1 MRINDNNIEVRRNS
15 MQAWLLAA
23 RPKTLSG
30 AAVPVMIGIALA
42 LYETRFSGFMPFPAI
57 LCILFAFLM
66 QIDANF
72 INDYFDFVRGNDD
85 ETRLG
90 PKRACAEGWIS
101 LDAMR
106 IGITITTI
114 MACLV
119 GLPLIYYGG
128 ISMIVV
134 GLLCVVFAFLYTTK
148 LSYLGMGDLL
158 VLIFF
163 GIVPVCVTRYL
174 CIGGVGQPFTF
185 ESLIVSM
192 ACGLVIDTLLIV
204 NNYRDIDNDRRA
216 GKSTLVVKLGEPR
229 SLKLY
234 LWIGRVSVLL
244 VSACWIYDAV
254 CENLYALLVCI
265 VLLVGIYGRLHNQ
278 SAIALRENKDKRE
291 LNLLLGK
298 TARNIFLFGLITALS
313 YVCSIFF

>member
-1 MRINDNNIEVRRNS
+1 MRINDNNIDVRRNS

-30 AAVPVMIGIALA
+30 AAVPVMIGICLA
-42 LYETRFSGFMPFPAI
+42 LYDTRLSGFMPVPAL

-72 INDYFDFVRGNDD
+72 INDYFDYVRGNDD

-101 LDAMR
+101 LSAMR
-106 IGITITTI
+106 LGIAITTI
-114 MACLV
+114 LACLA

-134 GLLCVVFAFLYTTK
+134 GLLCVAFAFLYTTK

-158 VLIFF
+158 VLVFF

-174 CIGGVGQPFTF
+174 CIDGTGQALTC
-185 ESLIVSM
+185 ESLIVSI

-204 NNYRDIDNDRRA
+204 NNYHDIDNDRRA
-216 GKSTLVVKLGEPR
+216 GKKTLVVRLGEPL
-229 SLKLY
+229 SLRLY
-234 LWIGRVSVLL
+234 LWAGYLGVLL
-244 VSACWIYDAV
+244 VSSCWLYDAIY
-254 CENLYALLVCI
+254 EEHYPLLVCI
-265 VLLVGIYGRLHNQ
+265 ALLAGIYGRLHVKA
-278 SAIALRENKDKRE
+278 SVTMRENHDKRE
-291 LNLLLGK
+291 LNMLLGK
-298 TARNIFLFGLITALS
+298 TARNIFLFGLITALA
-313 YVCSIFF
+313 YACPAFL